1 MTWSDVDFAAKK
13 ITLRRQV
20 VYLKKQGYTFSP
32 LKNESSNR
40 CIIVDDFLLGELKRW
55 QTQQADNETQFE
67 GSYVYIYR
75 DSDGRLIL
83 GNIPVKNLRAEGLNV
98 HSFRHTHATQLI
110 ESGAS
115 ANGVAGRLGHSNPQI
130 TQNVYVHNTL
140 KLQEETAQFSIK
152 TCRQILNADSL
163 QTNIFVCL
171 VFVIFSEGKFL
182 WNCR

>member
-1 MTWSDVDFAAKK
+1 MQDLTWSDVDFAAKK

-83 GNIPVKNLRAEGLNV
+83 GNIPVKNLRAEGLNA
-98 HSFRHTHATQLI
+98 HSFRHTHA
-110 ESGAS
+110 
-115 ANGVAGRLGHSNPQI
+115 
-130 TQNVYVHNTL
+130 NV
-140 KLQEETAQFSIK
+140 
-152 TCRQILNADSL
+152 
-163 QTNIFVCL
+163 
-171 VFVIFSEGKFL
+171 
-182 WNCR
+182 